1 MRMIEKL
8 SNNGIG
14 IGENRKNEVRGRK
27 A

>member
-1 MRMIEKL
+1 MIEKL

>member
-8 SNNGIG
+8 SNIG